1 MSNRRKKSSTPS
13 TAEPAQVIRKSIS
26 EQAPAGRPS
35 PAGAWIDRY
44 RHNGGLRQYVVY
56 LAFALILATFSII
69 LYDDG
74 FLRSS
79 NLLDIGRQ
87 AAPIAVMAVGMAF
100 ALAAGEIDLSVGSVV
115 ALSSLVAADVVGSHG
130 FLAGALAALGVS
142 ALVGLVNGL
151 IAVKVRIPSFLVTL
165 GMLGI
170 VSGIA
175 RNWNDLQSLPIRN
188 DRFKELFGAGGLGP
202 VSSLLIWLII
212 VGAIGHIALHHLRW
226 GRHVLST
233 GADRGAANAVGI
245 NTSRVKISA
254 LVASATAAGFAGI
267 LLASR
272 LSVGRHN
279 LGEDYLLTV
288 IAAVVIGGTNLFGGR
303 ASIIGAITGALIM
316 TMLNKG
322 LILMGLEV
330 ADQIIARG
338 VIIILAVA
346 LSMREA
352 KES

>member
-1 MSNRRKKSSTPS
+1 M
-13 TAEPAQVIRKSIS
+13 IRKSIS
-26 EQAPAGRPS
+26 KQAPTGLPS
-35 PAGAWIDRY
+35 PVGAWIDRS
-44 RHNGGLRQYVVY
+44 RHDGGLRQYVVY

-69 LYDDG
+69 LHDDG
-74 FLRSS
+74 FLSSS
-79 NLLDIGRQ
+79 NLLNIGRQ

-115 ALSSLVAADVVGSHG
+115 ALSSLVAAELVGNYG
-130 FLAGALAALGVS
+130 FLAGALAALGAA
-142 ALVGLVNGL
+142 ALVGMVNGL
-151 IAVKVRIPSFLVTL
+151 ISVKVRIPSFLVTL

-170 VSGIA
+170 ISGIA

-188 DRFKELFGAGGLGP
+188 DRFSGIFGAGGLGP
-202 VSSLLIWLII
+202 VSSLLIWIVI
-212 VGAIGHIALHHLRW
+212 VGALGHFALNHLRW

-233 GADRGAANAVGI
+233 GADRDAANAVGI
-245 NTSRVKISA
+245 NTARVKISA
-254 LVASATAAGFAGI
+254 LVVSATAAGFAGI
-267 LLASR
+267 LLAGR
-272 LSVGRHN
+272 LSIGRHD

-303 ASIIGAITGALIM
+303 ASILGAVTGALIM
-316 TMLNKG
+316 AMLNNG

-330 ADQIIARG
+330 ADQLIARG

-352 KES
+352 KEA